1 MANVAETLLKVVSP
15 IQEDLM
21 KVDQCVVD
29 DLQSNIPLIKKISDY
44 VVTAGG
50 KRVRPILLLLI
61 ARALG
66 YKGDGHV
73 FLATMI
79 EYIHTAS
86 LLHDDVVDESD
97 LRRGKPTA
105 SFKWGNSAAV
115 LTGDFMY
122 SRAFELMVKTKDL
135 RICEIVAGAVNRI
148 SEGEVIQLLN
158 VGDASL
164 DETRYLD
171 VIERKTGVL
180 FEAAARMA
188 ATIAKVDKETE
199 ENVAKYALCLGRA
212 FQIVDDVLDYS
223 GTKKIGKN
231 LGGDLKE
238 RKMTMP
244 LIFAIRNGTEE
255 EANLIRRAISEGNE
269 DYFEDILKILKRT
282 NALEACLQMARDEV
296 SHGVS
301 VLSNIPSSIY
311 KNSLIELL
319 ALTVDRDI

>member
-1 MANVAETLLKVVSP
+1 MANVAETLLKVISP

-29 DLQSNIPLIKKISDY
+29 DLQSDIPLIKKISDY

-66 YKGDGHV
+66 YKGDGHI

-122 SRAFELMVKTKDL
+122 SRAFELMVQTKDL

-164 DETRYLD
+164 DEARYLD

-188 ATIAKVDKETE
+188 ATIAKADKEIE

-255 EANLIRRAISEGNE
+255 EADLIRRAISEGNE

-282 NALEACLQMARDEV
+282 NALEACLTDGKRR
-296 SHGVS
+296 SFTRS
-301 VLSNIPSSIY
+301 
-311 KNSLIELL
+311 
-319 ALTVDRDI
+319 